1 MQGSFEWIM
10 DEELVCTLSD
20 WLMMF
25 ENCRSFFRLR
35 LWWTRFY
42 FHSFLW
48 NFHLNFLS
56 LRATKRNS
64 HNPTKSTT
72 NPCIFQTVNKY
83 FPVIDPKLHDDNG
96 KNTSTP
102 VALCDY
108 YKVDQ
113 SIYLYIHINE
123 LALHLSLHHSTSYP
137 DPFWMKAE

>member
-1 MQGSFEWIM
+1 MRNLYVHLAIGWWCSKIVAAFSSPW
-10 DEELVCTLSD
+10 S
-20 WLMMF
+20 
-25 ENCRSFFRLR
+25 
-35 LWWTRFY
+35 WWTRLY

-48 NFHLNFLS
+48 NSHLNFLS

-72 NPCIFQTVNKY
+72 NPYMFQTVNKY
-83 FPVIDPKLHDDNG
+83 FPIIDPKLHDDNG

-102 VALCDY
+102 VALCDH

-113 SIYLYIHINE
+113 SIYLYIHINA

-137 DPFWMKAE
+137 GLFWMKAE